1 MTVNGTN
8 ISTFGAR
15 QHNVVFSKS
24 DIAGKGEWPKSAA
37 LPFFDFIDV
46 GFKNISVDV
55 IVRGNS
61 RADIHNKISNLLALF
76 QEEADVVLDGFSN
89 TYHVVMRSHRE
100 SEVSMKRWHKVRLEL
115 TGYGYG
121 PAVTA
126 QITSGTTLTINNPG
140 NRRESPCVLQ
150 ITPRAGVAS
159 ATITGICRDP
169 FTGADLPVVVKNTTA
184 NKVVTIDGLT
194 GLITENNAN
203 KAGDVTI
210 WRLPSLK
217 PGSNSI
223 VTSSGSLSLKVTVT
237 PLYI

>member
-15 QHNVVFSKS
+15 QHSVTFTKS
-24 DIAGKGEWPKSAA
+24 DISGKGEWPRSAA
-37 LPFFDFIDV
+37 LPFFDQIDV
-46 GFKNISVDV
+46 GFKSITVNV
-55 IVRGNS
+55 IVKGSS
-61 RADIHNKISNLLALF
+61 RQDIHNKVSNLLALF
-76 QEEADVVLDGFSN
+76 QQEADVVLDGFSC
-89 TYHVVMRSHRE
+89 TYHVVMRSHKE
-100 SEVSMKRWHKVRLEL
+100 SELSMRRWHKVQLDL

-121 PAVTA
+121 TPVSA

-140 NRRESPCVLQ
+140 NRKESPCILQ

-169 FTGADLPVVVKNTTA
+169 MTGADLPVVVKNTTA

-194 GLITENNAN
+194 GLITEGTAN
-203 KAGDVTI
+203 KAGDVEI